1 MSHCVK
7 NSFNPPTLL
16 GVGQRGPYFH
26 DNRAASLEQVFLKHK
41 HQLETDLSSGQLK
54 DLLAFLRSL

>member
-1 MSHCVK
+1 MLDG
-7 NSFNPPTLL
+7 NPPSLR

-26 DNRAASLEQVFLKHK
+26 DGRAATLEDVFGNFG
-41 HQLETDLSSGQLK
+41 HQLKGELTPKQQA